1 MCDVIWY
8 VLRTWAGATAPV
20 PVSWGVY
27 SPEWGRLARE
37 ACAHLRRRLVLSEE
51 PGLLRPNW
59 FCPGEWRSSL
69 LCFTVCVLSVI
80 KKKKKIQL
88 VCCCFT
94 TLCRWNKAYLRCPSD
109 PMGHLFVFCALGKEW
124 QLLSLG
130 IGFSVQQHVVGNW
143 GCLIYGFLKVF
154 FSFPSHFLN

>member
-80 KKKKKIQL
+80 KKKKEKNPTGLLLFYNTMQMKQGLSALPIGPHGSPI
-88 VCCCFT
+88 CF
-94 TLCRWNKAYLRCPSD
+94 LCSWQGMAVAVFGNRILCPATCSRK
-109 PMGHLFVFCALGKEW
+109 LGMFNLW
-124 QLLSLG
+124 
-130 IGFSVQQHVVGNW
+130 FS
-143 GCLIYGFLKVF
+143 
-154 FSFPSHFLN
+154 